1 MKRNRLSISALSFL
15 LPLTLLSCNGD
26 AGEGE
31 GADTADEHVEAMEHE
46 HAGDSPS
53 GNEVAWLEPA
63 VEVTGE
69 EVTYRTIDPD
79 ETPGQEVEGRE
90 VSGYLAAPA
99 DAGDKELPAIIVI
112 HEWWG
117 LNDNVRA
124 MTRRLAGE
132 GYRVLAIDMYG
143 GEVAETPEDAGRL
156 AKEARGN
163 QVKALET
170 IEAGIHYLQ
179 SLNTSKLGVIGWCF
193 GGGFSLQSAL
203 TFGVPLDAAVMY
215 YGDVVTDPAQLKG
228 LEIPLLGIFGAE
240 DTGIPVEDVRR
251 MKEVLDSL
259 GKEATIEIYPNAEH
273 AFANPSG
280 DRYNA
285 EAAVDAWEKTAAFLR
300 RELGE

>member
-1 MKRNRLSISALSFL
+1 MKLYGLPILAIL
-15 LPLTLLSCNGD
+15 LLLSLASCSDD
-26 AGEGE
+26 AAEE
-31 GADTADEHVEAMEHE
+31 NDADTTDEHVEAMEHE
-46 HAGDSPS
+46 HAGDTPS
-53 GNEVAWLEPA
+53 ANEVAWLEPA

-69 EVTYRTIDPD
+69 EVTYRTIDPN
-79 ETPGQEVEGRE
+79 ETPGQEVDGRE
-90 VSGYLAAPA
+90 VRGYLAAPA

-132 GYRVLAIDMYG
+132 GYRALAVDMYG

-170 IEAGIHYLQ
+170 IEAGIHYLR

-203 TFGVPLDAAVMY
+203 TFGEPLDAAVMY

-228 LEIPLLGIFGAE
+228 LDIPLLGIFGAE

-251 MKEVLDSL
+251 MQSVLDSL

-285 EAAVDAWEKTAAFLR
+285 EAAEDAWRKTDTFLEEK
-300 RELGE
+300 LGE